1 LLIMGLLDAPVEDL
15 AAAYT
20 NDFILN
26 LEE

>member
-1 LLIMGLLDAPVEDL
+1 MGLLDAPVEDL

-26 LEE
+26 LE